1 MIIFLRLSSSKDS
14 VDNLV
19 RKLSIKTIV
28 IVVITPLIC
37 SSLLETVQSSIASE
51 TPSVFEFVREGGSR
65 VVRWSVSR
73 SSRLLPIWVLYAPA
87 LLHGL
92 LHYTVSS
99 STTSALMWFS
109 KRTSSNH
116 HALTDE
122 EHLTEVTCSL
132 LGSLTAE
139 VISFPIETVFHRLC
153 LQGTRTLIDNVDT
166 PGAVTPVISD
176 HDGFL
181 ECYKSVIV
189 EETTSGLFK
198 GFGALVL
205 QYLVH
210 FAFLKLSRAVIDQ
223 LLPSPKER
231 RQQEQQS

>member
-1 MIIFLRLSSSKDS
+1 M
-14 VDNLV
+14 
-19 RKLSIKTIV
+19 KTLV
-28 IVVITPLIC
+28 IVVISPLVC
-37 SSLLETVQSSIASE
+37 SSLVESVQSCIACE
-51 TPSVFEFVREGGSR
+51 TPSVFEFMREGGSR
-65 VVRWSVSR
+65 IVRWSVSR
-73 SSRLLPIWVLYAPA
+73 SCRLLPIWILYPPA

-92 LHYTVSS
+92 LHYTLSS
-99 STTSALMWFS
+99 STTSAFLWFS
-109 KRTSSNH
+109 KRSSRNPH
-116 HALTDE
+116 PLTDQ

-132 LGSLTAE
+132 LGSLTAD
-139 VISFPIETVFHRLC
+139 VICFPIETVFHRLC
-153 LQGTRTLIDNVDT
+153 LQGTRTLIDNVDS
-166 PGAVTPVISD
+166 PGAISPVISD

-181 ECYKSVIV
+181 ECYKSLIV

-223 LLPSPKER
+223 LLPSPKEQ

>member
-1 MIIFLRLSSSKDS
+1 MEE
-14 VDNLV
+14 LV

-28 IVVITPLIC
+28 IVIITPLIC
-37 SSLLETVQSSIASE
+37 SSLLETVESSIASE
-51 TPSVFEFVREGGSR
+51 TPSVFEFIREGGFR
-65 VVRWSVSR
+65 IVRWSMSR
-73 SSRLLPIWVLYAPA
+73 SSRLLPIWILYTPS

-109 KRTSSNH
+109 KRTSNNH
-116 HALTDE
+116 HGLMDE
-122 EHLTEVTCSL
+122 EYLTEVTCSL
-132 LGSLTAE
+132 IGSLTAD

-166 PGAVTPVISD
+166 PGAVTPLISD
-176 HDGFL
+176 HDGFI
-181 ECYKSVIV
+181 ECYRSLIV

-223 LLPSPKER
+223 LLPSPKEQ
-231 RQQEQQS
+231 RQHDQQS